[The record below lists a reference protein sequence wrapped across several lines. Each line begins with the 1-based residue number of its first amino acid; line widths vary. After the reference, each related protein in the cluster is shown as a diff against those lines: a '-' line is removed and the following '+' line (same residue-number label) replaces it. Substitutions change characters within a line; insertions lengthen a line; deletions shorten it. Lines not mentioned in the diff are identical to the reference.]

1 MAEVQMNA
9 WSEVETIFGPALVA
23 VDADGRLTRLH
34 FLHEGEKAKSDG
46 GGDSGRDDA
55 AVAHVARE
63 LAEYGAGTRRAFDLE
78 LAPAGSPFQQKVWA
92 ALTQIPFGE
101 TESYGHLAARIGY
114 PGKARAVGAAN
125 GANPIAL
132 IIPCHRVIGADGSL
146 TGYGGGLPLK
156 KRMLEFEGAHLGS
169 RDGSGHGAQRSLFA

>member
-1 MAEVQMNA
+1 MNGAMNA
-9 WSEVETIFGPALVA
+9 WSEIGTVFGPALVA
-23 VDADGRLTRLH
+23 VDGAGRLTRLH
-34 FLHEGEKAKSDG
+34 FLHEGERAKSDDQEG
-46 GGDSGRDDA
+46 FGRDDA

-63 LAEYGAGTRRAFDLE
+63 LAEYGAGTRRDFTLA
-78 LAPAGSPFQQKVWA
+78 LAPPGTPFQQLVWK
-92 ALTQIPFGE
+92 ALCEIPYGE
-101 TESYGHLAARIGY
+101 TESYGHLAERIGH

-156 KRMLEFEGAHLGS
+156 KRMLEFERAYLGS
-169 RDGSGHGAQRSLFA
+169 RDGNGDGAQRSLFG